1 MDKIDKELLVQIA
14 DLHKIPEGTIN
25 IRKDGETLLRNS
37 DSDIIIR
44 PKKNKSG
51 IDIIVKPGVKNKSCH
66 IPVILTKADFTD
78 LVYNDFY
85 LGKDSDVVIVAG
97 CGINCGGG
105 KKSEHDGIHSF
116 HLAENAKVK
125 YVEKHFATGNAQ
137 TEKVLNPVTR
147 ITMKK
152 SSQFEMETLQLG
164 GVTYSDR
171 KTYATLHD
179 DAHLII
185 KEKLLTTDEQV
196 AKTFFKVNLK
206 GKGSSVDVI
215 SRSVAKDKSIQE
227 FNSNIVGNN
236 ECFGHVECDAI
247 VTENAKV
254 ASTPKIIA
262 NDVNASLVHEAAI
275 GKIAGEQL
283 TKLMSMGLTRE
294 QAEDKIIKGYLS

>member
-14 DLHKIPEGTIN
+14 DLHKIPTGTVN
-25 IRKDGETLLRNS
+25 IRKDGETLVRNS
-37 DSDIIIR
+37 DSDITIR
-44 PKKNKSG
+44 PKKDKSG
-51 IDIIVKPGVKNKSCH
+51 IDIIVKAGVKNKSCH

-85 LGKDSDVVIVAG
+85 IGKDAEVTIIAG

-116 HLAENAKVK
+116 HLAENCKVK
-125 YVEKHFATGNAQ
+125 YVEKHFATGKEEV
-137 TEKVLNPVTR
+137 EKVLNPTTR

-152 SSQFEMETLQLG
+152 GSMFEMDTIQLG

-171 KTYATLHD
+171 KTYATLYD
-179 DAHLII
+179 DAHLVI
-185 KEKLLTTDEQV
+185 KEKLLTTDTQK
-196 AKTFFKVNLK
+196 AKTLFKVNLK

-215 SRSVAKDKSIQE
+215 SRSVAKDNSYQE
-227 FNSNIVGNN
+227 FNSSIVGNN

-247 VTENAKV
+247 VTEKAVV
-254 ASTPKIIA
+254 ASTPKIVA

-294 QAEDKIIKGYLS
+294 EAENKIIKGYLS